1 MVAEQPSFWNRR
13 PDPGPFDELS
23 TGRPP
28 SSIQFEWARLNQAH
42 FSICYSGLPAV
53 QLAAKAGGFRT
64 SILCGIFPTVP
75 RLYLRPVA
83 RFNLFAQ
90 LGIG

>member
-1 MVAEQPSFWNRR
+1 MVAEQPPFWNRR

-23 TGRPP
+23 PGRPP

-42 FSICYSGLPAV
+42 FSFCYPGLPAV
-53 QLAAKAGGFRT
+53 QLAAKAGGFST
-64 SILCGIFPTVP
+64 SIRRSIFQTVP
-75 RLYLRPVA
+75 RLSLRPVA

-90 LGIG
+90 LGMG